1 MPIKIAINGYG
12 RIGRCVLRA
21 LYEAGRE
28 NEIKVVAVNDLA
40 PLDAC
45 VHLTRY
51 DTTHG
56 RFAAEVEQ
64 TEDGITVNGDPIRFL
79 SERDPAALPWSELEV
94 DVVLE
99 CTGLFTAKDKAALHL
114 QAGAKKVLISAPG
127 KDGVEKTIVYG
138 VNHDSLTADD
148 LIVSNASCT
157 TNCLVPML
165 KPLHD
170 SIGVKHGLLTTIH
183 AYTNDQVLTDT
194 MHKDPHRARAAAMS
208 MIPTTTGAAR
218 AVGKVLPEL
227 VGKLD
232 GYAMRVPTLNVSVV
246 DMTLEM
252 QRSTSVEEVDQIL
265 EAAAEGPLKNILRVN
280 REQLVSTDFNH
291 TTHSSHYDATQT
303 IVSDG
308 TLLKVLCWYDNEWG
322 FANRM
327 LDTTTALHR
336 AA

>member
-1 MPIKIAINGYG
+1 MIRVAINGYG
-12 RIGRCVLRA
+12 RIGRCILRA
-21 LYEAGRE
+21 LYESGRRD
-28 NEIKVVAVNDLA
+28 IQVVGINDPA
-40 PLDAC
+40 SLDAC
-45 VHLTRY
+45 LHLTRY

-56 RFAAEVEQ
+56 HFNAEVQ
-64 TEDGITVNGDPIRFL
+64 ATADGIRVNGDAIRFTH
-79 SERDPAALPWSELEV
+79 EREPSALPWGELEV

-99 CTGLFTAKDKAALHL
+99 CTGLFKSHALAAQHL

-127 KDGVEKTIVYG
+127 GDDVAKTIVYG
-138 VNHDSLTADD
+138 INHASLSRDD
-148 LIVSNASCT
+148 VVVSNASCT

-165 KPLHD
+165 QPLHQA
-170 SIGVKHGLLTTIH
+170 IGIKHGLLTSIH

-194 MHKDPHRARAAAMS
+194 MHRDPRRARAAAMS

-227 VGKLD
+227 AGKLD

-252 QRSTSVEEVDQIL
+252 QRATSAAEIDQVL
-265 EAAAEGPLKNILRVN
+265 SAAANGALQNILNIN
-280 REQLVSTDFNH
+280 REPLVSTDFNH
-291 TTHSSHYDATQT
+291 SAYSSHYDATQT

-308 TLLKVLCWYDNEWG
+308 TLVKVLCWYDNEWG

-327 LDTTTALHR
+327 LDTLSALHH

>member
-1 MPIKIAINGYG
+1 MTIRVAINGYG

-21 LYEAGRE
+21 LYEAGRDD
-28 NEIKVVAVNDLA
+28 IQVVAVNDLA

-45 VHLTRY
+45 LHLTRY

-56 RFAAEVEQ
+56 RFNADVLKTA
-64 TEDGITVNGDPIRFL
+64 DGMSVNGDVIRF
-79 SERDPAALPWSELEV
+79 SHACEPSALPWAELEV
-94 DVVLE
+94 DVVVE
-99 CTGLFTAKDKAALHL
+99 CTGLFTSHAQAAQHLH
-114 QAGAKKVLISAPG
+114 AGAKKVLISAPG
-127 KDGVEKTIVYG
+127 QDDVAKTIVYG
-138 VNHDSLTADD
+138 INHDSLSKDD

-157 TNCLVPML
+157 TNCMAPML
-165 KPLHD
+165 KPLND
-170 SIGVKHGLLTTIH
+170 VIGIKHGLLTTIH

-194 MHKDPHRARAAAMS
+194 MHADPHRARAAGMS

-227 VGKLD
+227 AGKLD

-252 QRSTSVEEVDQIL
+252 RRETSVAEIDQIL
-265 EAAAEGPLKNILRVN
+265 QSAADGALHNILRVN

-291 TTHSSHYDATQT
+291 TTYSSHYDATQT

-327 LDTTTALHR
+327 LDTLSALHN
-336 AA
+336 AQ